1 MALVTGTTFTLSVS
15 LIVAMAMKNAFVT
28 EFLPSAQAA
37 RSNMVNFGDI
47 FIVEEQSTP
56 LTFPLLFSEEYAQ
69 GSTKHVVVPEPL
81 TPIQEVAVIW
91 ASCSLDF
98 DVSLDMGVSVVPQF

>member
-15 LIVAMAMKNAFVT
+15 LIVAMVMKNAFVT

-47 FIVEEQSTP
+47 FIVEEPSTP
-56 LTFPLLFSEEYAQ
+56 LTFPLLFSQEYAQ
-69 GSTKHVVVPEPL
+69 CSTQHGVVPEPP
-81 TPIQEVAVIW
+81 TPVQEVAVIW
-91 ASCSLDF
+91 ASSSLDF

>member
-1 MALVTGTTFTLSVS
+1 MGTTYTLGVS

-28 EFLPSAQAA
+28 QFLPSAQAA

-47 FIVEEQSTP
+47 FISEEQSTP

-69 GSTKHVVVPEPL
+69 GSTKHVMVPEPL
-81 TPIQEVAVIW
+81 TPVQEVAVIW
-91 ASCSLDF
+91 ASSSLDF